1 MAAALEVTIAGL
13 GNMGQAAAER
23 LLDAGRAVAVWNRS
37 PGRDADLLDRGATR
51 LEGPSQAFAAPVCL
65 VVVSDDGASDELVPR
80 ILEGARPGAVLV
92 EMSTISV
99 AASRRI
105 AERCA
110 AADVDYLRAPF
121 SGNPN
126 VVRAGKASIFV
137 SGDADVARR
146 IEPLLQDVAPTVR
159 YVGEGERARVF
170 KLVLQI
176 LIAGTAEL
184 LAEAVV
190 LGESAG
196 IERQALLDVIQ
207 DSVVGS
213 RFVASKVPAL
223 AHEDWS
229 ATFTTQMMEKDIDL
243 VLDLAAQG
251 GAELPVASLLK
262 GLLQDAAGHGL
273 SEKDFMALYVRLKER
288 AKAGGTHG

>member
-1 MAAALEVTIAGL
+1 MAASLDATIAGL
-13 GNMGQAAAER
+13 GNMGLAAAER
-23 LLDAGRAVAVWNRS
+23 LLDAGRAIAVWNRS
-37 PGRDADLLDRGATR
+37 PGRDAALLDRGATR
-51 LEGPSQAFAAPVCL
+51 LEQPSQAFAAASVCL
-65 VVVSDDGASDELVPR
+65 MVVSDDGACDDLVPR
-80 ILEGARPGAVLV
+80 LLEGSHPHDVLV

-126 VVRAGKASIFV
+126 VVRQGKASIFV
-137 SGDADVARR
+137 SGDAEVVRQV
-146 IEPLLQDVAPTVR
+146 EPLLQAIAPTVR

-229 ATFTTQMMEKDIDL
+229 ATFTTLMMEKDLDL

-251 GAELPVASLLK
+251 GAELPVAAVLK
-262 GLLQDAAGHGL
+262 GLLQDAAGQGL
-273 SEKDFMALYVRLKER
+273 GEKDFMALYVRLKN
-288 AKAGGTHG
+288 KGGTHG